1 VSVDFYPEI
10 SDADVVTYEVWCD
23 ASERLLA
30 SPKTYAAARS
40 LANLHGDQCEH
51 CAGYGGRIE
60 KITDIPSVNV
70 SSNNAALLL
79 RLLNLELADLT
90 GSCAA
95 EDFLTRVQHARAN
108 PGYDRESIS
117 YVLHRLEQL
126 QGVTEWCRSNGRQVC
141 WA

>member
-23 ASERLLA
+23 ASERLLG

-40 LANLHGDQCEH
+40 LANLHGDQCER

-60 KITDIPSVNV
+60 KITDVPSVNV
-70 SSNNAALLL
+70 ANCHAALLL
-79 RLLNLELADLT
+79 NLLGLSLEGLV
-90 GSCAA
+90 GSCDAH
-95 EDFLTRVQHARAN
+95 DFLSRVQQAMSS
-108 PGYDRESIS
+108 PGYDKESIG
-117 YVLHRLEQL
+117 YVIFRLKGLQL
-126 QGVTEWCRSNGRQVC
+126 MGEWCLSNGRQVC